1 MFDSCFTPDDADS
14 DSAIDIN
21 PSDGQEITGVQ
32 PFFGESSF
40 GQSSKEGVLIVT
52 KTNSVY
58 LVDLTAK
65 ANGQNAVQKLDTQGL
80 GCEYPRTMAPTR
92 FGVQFANRA
101 GVWKITQDLRLT
113 YAGRRLQNLWSQELF
128 PLIEANDIPCSHNFR
143 QESKWRLI
151 LNLDT
156 GVSYNHLREYL
167 PDGYRDGS
175 WAELDNYPGLVFCNL
190 AENAFMASSNGRV
203 LLLTGGVL
211 SDSGTAIQAE
221 AILAAKDFGDSSRRK
236 LVQNFILQV
245 KSNSLPVSLQVQ
257 TNIDLS
263 SQFED
268 ADALVIPQP
277 SLDGLSSGAQ
287 YPILPYAFSPNSKR
301 GTYFQV
307 RIVDANTDSDTDI
320 LGISYK
326 VAGLSDKGIKDAKS

>member
-1 MFDSCFTPDDADS
+1 
-14 DSAIDIN
+14 
-21 PSDGQEITGVQ
+21 
-32 PFFGESSF
+32 
-40 GQSSKEGVLIVT
+40 
-52 KTNSVY
+52 
-58 LVDLTAK
+58 
-65 ANGQNAVQKLDTQGL
+65 
-80 GCEYPRTMAPTR
+80 MAPTR

-101 GVWKITQDLRLT
+101 GVWKITQDLKLT

-128 PLIEANDIPCSHNFR
+128 PLIEATDIPCSHNFR
-143 QESKWRLI
+143 QESKWRMI
-151 LNLDT
+151 LNMDT

-190 AENAFMASSNGRV
+190 AENAFMSSSNGRV

-211 SDSGTAIQAE
+211 SDSGVAIEAE
-221 AILAAKDFGDSSRRK
+221 AILGAKDFGDASRRK

-245 KSNSLPVSLQVQ
+245 RSNSLPVSLQVQ

-263 SQFED
+263 TQFED
-268 ADALVIPQP
+268 ADSLVIPAP
-277 SLDGLSSGAQ
+277 SLDALSSGAQ

-307 RIVDANTDSDTDI
+307 RIVDANTDSETDI

-326 VAGLSDKGIKDAKS
+326 VAGLSDKGIKDAKSS